1 MFKENGFP
9 FLDKHMF
16 KQIEFTNK
24 TMKFQMYLV
33 VERMGAVELGC
44 DLFPDPIFFE
54 KVNKPFLTSAK
65 SPMIT
70 KNFVRIYLPLVDVNH
85 IQAVLTPEI
94 TDAVVFLIPDQ
105 FCIFCF
111 RSTS

>member
-44 DLFPDPIFFE
+44 DLFPDP
-54 KVNKPFLTSAK
+54 KLLRKSTNPF
-65 SPMIT
+65 
-70 KNFVRIYLPLVDVNH
+70 
-85 IQAVLTPEI
+85 
-94 TDAVVFLIPDQ
+94 
-105 FCIFCF
+105 
-111 RSTS
+111 